1 MRILQ
6 VNKFYYR
13 RGGAE
18 TYLFDL
24 MKLLADQGHEIVPFA
39 MKHPENEENG
49 FESFFIDEVDYN
61 ATSPWYSRIHQAGR
75 MIYSFHAANRMKALL
90 NIAEPSIA
98 HVHNIYHQ
106 VSPSILDVL
115 GRREIPVVMTLHD
128 YKLACPNYK
137 MRTKG
142 EVCERCVPR
151 NFYRAAQYRCVKDSL
166 LASIACATE
175 LYLHRYTGIYEKNVK
190 FFVTPSNALK
200 GKMAASGIPEDKL
213 KLLPNFAHV
222 GRFTPSYEATDYL
235 IYFGRLAE
243 EKGLLT
249 LLESMRKFASGRLV
263 IVGDGPLAGT
273 LQRTV
278 VEQGLSNV
286 QLIGRKSGTELEDL
300 IRGARATVLPSQW
313 YENCPISVIE
323 SYASGTPVLG
333 ANIGG
338 IPEMI
343 EDGRTGLLFE
353 PFSPEDLLAKIEH
366 IYGDDELVEE
376 MGRNARLKAERE
388 FDSALHLDRLLGIY
402 EEALA

>member
-1 MRILQ
+1 
-6 VNKFYYR
+6 
-13 RGGAE
+13 
-18 TYLFDL
+18 
-24 MKLLADQGHEIVPFA
+24 
-39 MKHPENEENG
+39 
-49 FESFFIDEVDYN
+49 
-61 ATSPWYSRIHQAGR
+61 
-75 MIYSFHAANRMKALL
+75 
-90 NIAEPSIA
+90 
-98 HVHNIYHQ
+98 
-106 VSPSILDVL
+106 VL

-137 MRTKG
+137 MRTQG
-142 EVCERCVPR
+142 EVCERCLPR
-151 NFYRAAQYRCVKDSL
+151 NFYRAVQYRCVKDSL
-166 LASIACATE
+166 LASTACATE
-175 LYLHRYTGIYEKNVK
+175 LYLHRFMGIYEKNVK
-190 FFVTPSNALK
+190 FFVAPSNALK
-200 GKMAASGIPEDKL
+200 SKIAASGIQEDKL

-222 GRFTPSYEATDYL
+222 GSFVPAYEATDYL

-249 LLESMRKFASGRLV
+249 LLESMRKYGSGRLV
-263 IVGDGPLAGT
+263 IVGDGPLAHT

-278 VEQGLSNV
+278 VEQELSNV
-286 QLIGRKSGTELEDL
+286 QLIGHKSGAELRDL

-366 IYGDDELVEE
+366 IYGDDALVEE
-376 MGRNARLKAERE
+376 MGRNARLKAEHE
-388 FDSALHLDRLLGIY
+388 FDSALHLDRLLDIY
-402 EEALA
+402 KEALA